1 MQVRR
6 KRCWLD
12 PWFGKSPWRRE
23 QQPTPVFMP
32 GESHGQRSLVGYS
45 PWGFKESD
53 MTERLNNTTRRGRD
67 AVLSKNLASDSDPG
81 AGGISP
87 HRASLCRVRNLCSTQ
102 TLLGPKEMSLEKQQ
116 LCKPVGFRF
125 RRPKGIGYRKPALKG
140 LIRRLSLIYQSRKL
154 LVTIQNW
161 QTKEEQCTLII

>member
-1 MQVRR
+1 MATHSSILAWRI
-6 KRCWLD
+6 
-12 PWFGKSPWRRE
+12 PWRE
-23 QQPTPVFMP
+23 
-32 GESHGQRSLVGYS
+32 ELVGYS

-53 MTERLNNTTRRGRD
+53 TTERLNNNTTRRGRD

-102 TLLGPKEMSLEKQQ
+102 TLLGPEEMSLEKQQ

>member
-1 MQVRR
+1 M
-6 KRCWLD
+6 
-12 PWFGKSPWRRE
+12 
-23 QQPTPVFMP
+23 
-32 GESHGQRSLVGYS
+32 GYS

-53 MTERLNNTTRRGRD
+53 TTERLNNNTTRRGRD

-102 TLLGPKEMSLEKQQ
+102 TLLGPGEMSLEKQQ